1 MSGPAA
7 PVADRFPRL
16 KGQLFARRIL
26 QAGLDADRS
35 ASAYLFHGP
44 PGCGKKTAALD
55 LAGALMAPGGPVDDR
70 IARGVHPDVRLHAPA
85 GATFK
90 VDQVRELLRDASLR
104 PFEGSRR
111 VFILDRAETLNEAS
125 ANALLKSIEEPGLGF
140 TWILVTTQRARI
152 LPTIASRC
160 QSVRFHPLDDA
171 TLMSVLAAELKAGE
185 AEARD
190 LAALSGGSVRLAVWL
205 RSEDGKAML
214 AQAEGF
220 LEAAAAGGL
229 VGRLN
234 WAAGAGEDRRE
245 LDTLLGLLWVLL
257 RERWAEAKGLPG
269 ALRLMSQPPQHGR
282 SLPLA
287 VLERLLEAL
296 PQAQSDLGRNANV
309 ALTLDAL
316 ALAAER

>member
-1 MSGPAA
+1 VTEAPAA
-7 PVADRFPRL
+7 PDLFPRL
-16 KGQLFARRIL
+16 KGQAFARRIL
-26 QAGLDADRS
+26 QAGMDADRS
-35 ASAYLFHGP
+35 ASSYLFHGP
-44 PGCGKKTAALD
+44 PGCGKKTAAFD
-55 LAGALMAPGGPVDDR
+55 LANALIHPDGVVDAR
-70 IARGVHPDVRLHAPA
+70 IARNAHPDVRLHSPG
-85 GATFK
+85 GASFK
-90 VDQVRELLRDASLR
+90 VEQIRELLKDASLR
-104 PFEGSRR
+104 PFEGSQR
-111 VFILDRAETLNEAS
+111 VFILDRAESLNDAS

-160 QSVRFHPLDDA
+160 QAVRFFPLDEA
-171 TLMSVLAAELKAGE
+171 TLKGVLATELKASE

-205 RSEDGKAML
+205 RTEDGKAML

-245 LDTLLGLLWVLL
+245 LDTLLGLTWVLL
-257 RERWAEAKGLPG
+257 RERWAEAKGLPQ
-269 ALRLMSQPPQHGR
+269 ALRLMSKPPQHGKA
-282 SLPLA
+282 LPLG

-296 PQAQSDLGRNANV
+296 PKAQADLGRNANV

>member
-1 MSGPAA
+1 MNPAA
-7 PVADRFPRL
+7 VADRFPRL
-16 KGQLFARRIL
+16 KGQAFARRIL
-26 QAGLDADRS
+26 QAGLDGGRS

-55 LAGALMAPGGPVDDR
+55 LAGLLIGQGPESADR
-70 IARGVHPDVRLHAPA
+70 IVRGVHPDVRLFAPA
-85 GATFK
+85 GAQYK
-90 VDQVRELLRDASLR
+90 VDQIRELLKDASLR

-125 ANALLKSIEEPGLGF
+125 ANALLKSIEEPGDGF
-140 TWILVTTQRARI
+140 TWILVSTQRARI

-160 QSVRFHPLDDA
+160 QAVRFFPLDEA
-171 TLMSVLAAELKAGE
+171 TLKAVLAAELNAGE

-190 LAALSGGSVRLAVWL
+190 LAALSGGSVRTAVWL
-205 RSEDGKAML
+205 RTEDGKAML

-220 LEAAAAGGL
+220 LEAAGAGGL
-229 VGRLN
+229 VGRRN

-245 LDTLLGLLWVLL
+245 LATLLGLLWVLL
-257 RERWAEAKGLPG
+257 RERWAEAKGLPAG
-269 ALRLMSQPPQHGR
+269 LRLMSQPPQHGK
-282 SLPLA
+282 SVPLG

-296 PQAQSDLGRNANV
+296 PRAQADLARNANV

>member
-1 MSGPAA
+1 MSGASTME
-7 PVADRFPRL
+7 DRFPRL
-16 KGQLFARRIL
+16 KGQAFARRVL

-55 LAGALMAPGGPVDDR
+55 LAGALLAGTGPVDGR
-70 IARGVHPDVRLHAPA
+70 IARGAHPDVRIYSPT
-85 GATFK
+85 GSVFK
-90 VDQVRELLRDASLR
+90 VEQVRGLLKDASLR

-111 VFILDRAETLNEAS
+111 VFILDRAETLNESS

-140 TWILVTTQRARI
+140 TWILVSTQRARI

-160 QSVRFHPLDDA
+160 QTVRFHPLDDA
-171 TLMSVLAAELKAGE
+171 TLKAVLADELKVGE
-185 AEARD
+185 VEARD
-190 LAALSGGSVRLAVWL
+190 LAALSGGSVKLAAWL
-205 RSEDGKAML
+205 RTEDGKALL

-220 LEAAAAGGL
+220 LEAVAAGSL
-229 VGRLN
+229 VGRLD

-257 RERWAEAKGLPG
+257 RERWAEAKGLPAG
-269 ALRLMSQPPQHGR
+269 LRLMNQPPRHGK
-282 SLPLA
+282 SLPLG
-287 VLERLLEAL
+287 VLERLLVTVPRA
-296 PQAQSDLGRNANV
+296 QADLGRNANV